1 VLLGGVELFTSN
13 TVSVK
18 GEVSY
23 HLISNVEN
31 FGPRN
36 PDGLKVT
43 IGLKKYF

>member
-1 VLLGGVELFTSN
+1 
-13 TVSVK
+13 VSVK

-31 FGPRN
+31 FRPRN